1 MQSCAGSEITIQTT
15 LRQFPERTKLP
26 DNSIDINN
34 AGLVLCG
41 VFLPPLFQ
49 KLDMLEDNRL
59 RDIENTSHAVHLLQY
74 LVDGRADAAEEHLA
88 LNKILCGVAPQSPIN
103 AGVSLTDQ
111 ERGLC
116 EQLLKSLITNWNGI
130 GEMSIAGLQESFLRR
145 RGRLNETS
153 EGWSLRVERR
163 PFDILLSKLPW
174 SYSTIALP
182 WMAQPLH
189 VKW

>member
-1 MQSCAGSEITIQTT
+1 M
-15 LRQFPERTKLP
+15 P

-41 VFLPPLFQ
+41 VFLPALFQ
-49 KLDMLEDNRL
+49 KLDMLEDNHL
-59 RDIENTSHAVHLLQY
+59 RDTENTARAVHLLQY

-88 LNKILCGVAPQSPIN
+88 LNKILCGVALHTPIET
-103 AGVSLTDQ
+103 GIFLTDQ

-116 EQLLKSLITNWNGI
+116 EQLLKNLITNWNGV